1 MTRGKIICNFDP
13 TFKWITCSKK
23 KKKKKMYYLYLS
35 SNNSS
40 KNISKV
46 KKKRERNEGISKVSL
61 GWSLERSKCI
71 PNDDALL
78 VVPRFK

>member
-1 MTRGKIICNFDP
+1 
-13 TFKWITCSKK
+13 
-23 KKKKKMYYLYLS
+23 MYYLYLS

-46 KKKRERNEGISKVSL
+46 KKEKERNEGISKVSV

>member
-1 MTRGKIICNFDP
+1 
-13 TFKWITCSKK
+13 
-23 KKKKKMYYLYLS
+23 MYYLYLS

-61 GWSLERSKCI
+61 GWSLERRKCI

>member
-13 TFKWITCSKK
+13 TFKWIK